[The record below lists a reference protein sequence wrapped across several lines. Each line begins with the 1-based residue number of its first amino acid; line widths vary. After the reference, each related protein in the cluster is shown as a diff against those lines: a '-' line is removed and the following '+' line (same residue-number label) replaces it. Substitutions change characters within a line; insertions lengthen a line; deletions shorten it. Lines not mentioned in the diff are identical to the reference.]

1 MFLLLN
7 YFICCGFYFIFF
19 LVNVRF
25 QLRLWRILCMLYAFF
40 WVITRRLEFMCRRFG
55 TLCLFLL
62 HRQEDVSRMIL
73 LTSTCLWR
81 WNRQSVPKRRHM
93 IWNMLPYDI
102 FVNCS
107 WVVTRWQYTFTH
119 KQYIEQY
126 KTNNTYNNT
135 TILEECGPCPVLASI
150 TLAFTLQPRK
160 KHGKTSVR
168 IAASKNT

>member
-81 WNRQSVPKRRHM
+81 WNRQSVLKRRHIKSRHQVILLPL
-93 IWNMLPYDI
+93 IWLYNSFIEFWPSQPTLSI
-102 FVNCS
+102 FFYFGQGSSSLVLLS
-107 WVVTRWQYTFTH
+107 SVYRRQVITQ
-119 KQYIEQY
+119 K
-126 KTNNTYNNT
+126 KAYNKD
-135 TILEECGPCPVLASI
+135 VLV
-150 TLAFTLQPRK
+150 F
-160 KHGKTSVR
+160 
-168 IAASKNT
+168 